1 VAAAAAAAKP
11 AAAKAPAEGFDL
23 GPGKTAGDL
32 IRRRRDGA
40 PFFMLGVNLG
50 NVKFLPFAKADQYSH
65 SPDELR
71 GILNGAFKE
80 IAAAGG
86 NTVRFWLHV
95 DGSQSP
101 EFDGAG
107 LTSGISPDTVAD
119 LKWALQKA
127 RDAGLEIILSLW
139 SHDILAVRR
148 CNPPSNRDRALRI
161 WEEDAALDAYVK
173 NALAPMMRA
182 LGSARMTDGKSFLE
196 GGVLAW
202 EIMNEPEEAC
212 FELEGNTD
220 YQYKVRDG
228 GRER

>member
-1 VAAAAAAAKP
+1 M
-11 AAAKAPAEGFDL
+11 
-23 GPGKTAGDL
+23 AGDL

-50 NVKFLPFAKADQYSH
+50 NVKFLPFAKATQYSH
-65 SPDELR
+65 SADELR
-71 GILNGAFKE
+71 GILGTALRE
-80 IAAAGG
+80 VAAAGG
-86 NTVRFWLHV
+86 NTVRFWLHI

-101 EFDGAG
+101 EWDPATG
-107 LTSGISPDTVAD
+107 LTASISPDTIAD
-119 LKWALQKA
+119 LKWTLQKA
-127 RDAGLEIILSLW
+127 RDVGVEIILSLW

-148 CNPPSNRDRALRI
+148 CNPPANRDRALRI

-173 NALAPMMRA
+173 NALSPLMKA
-182 LGSARMTDGKSFLE
+182 LGTSKMTDGKSFLE

-220 YQYKVRDG
+220 YQYKVRGSRRG
-228 GRER
+228 GFGEGFGLFFLASLCLRNHNLYSP